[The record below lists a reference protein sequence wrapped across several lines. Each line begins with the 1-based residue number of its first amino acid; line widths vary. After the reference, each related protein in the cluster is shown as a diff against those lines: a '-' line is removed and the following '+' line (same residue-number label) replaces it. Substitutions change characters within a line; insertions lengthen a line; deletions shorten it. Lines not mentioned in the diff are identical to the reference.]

1 MTTDRQM
8 EIINKSMEIIAEGG
22 IQALS
27 TKNLALS
34 MGFTEAAIY
43 RHFKSKL
50 EILDTLL
57 DVLLH
62 DIDDELKTTEES
74 NLSPRQ
80 KFTRFFE
87 IRTESFINN
96 PSQAAVIFA
105 DDIFI
110 NEEVLIDKLREIM
123 DHVRDHLVLWAEK
136 AQTAGEFR
144 TDIPLKHIAHI
155 YMSSY
160 RVLIGRWKMDG
171 YKEDLKTQVNKL
183 FKTLDIIF
191 S

>member
-1 MTTDRQM
+1 MATDRQM

-27 TKNLALS
+27 TKNLAIS
-34 MGFTEAAIY
+34 MDFTEAAIY

-50 EILDTLL
+50 EILMTLL

-62 DIDDELKTTEES
+62 NIDAELKVTEES
-74 NLSPRQ
+74 DFAPRQ
-80 KFTRFFE
+80 KFIKFFE
-87 IRTESFINN
+87 IRTEEFIKN
-96 PSQAAVIFA
+96 PSQASVIFA

-110 NEEVLIDKLREIM
+110 NEEVLINKLREIM
-123 DHVRDHLVLWAEK
+123 DHVRDHLIAWAEE
-136 AQTAGEFR
+136 AQSTGEFR
-144 TDIPLKHIAHI
+144 QDVPIKHIAHI

-183 FKTLDIIF
+183 FKTLDTIF